1 MEKIMKRKPLF
12 AIILTVALSLLL
24 VVGVSAKTIYKYAV
38 GNTIF
43 NYEQNE
49 NKVITNIKDK
59 DALLHCCGYM
69 VVNETVTYINGNKT
83 SDKAIKVSYNNYTGI
98 TE

>member
-1 MEKIMKRKPLF
+1 MKRKLLF

-38 GNTIF
+38 GNKIF

-49 NKVITNIKDK
+49 NKVITNI
-59 DALLHCCGYM
+59 
-69 VVNETVTYINGNKT
+69 
-83 SDKAIKVSYNNYTGI
+83 
-98 TE
+98 